1 MATVGDLF
9 VNVRAKTG
17 ALTKA
22 LGKTRRRL
30 TRFARSG
37 QGMIAGVAAG
47 FGAFKVGNFILGQM
61 FAHST
66 EFRQAWAKI
75 INLAGDFGKKL
86 AAKVGPQL
94 AAGINFLAAW
104 LEKTGYIDD
113 LFDGISAAIDLIG
126 PAFKGAFK
134 WIEWAIKRY
143 EYLLDLI
150 MGTSAKREKLGQG
163 ITREELQA
171 MQANA
176 GSGNSRVLQDIA
188 ASSRRTAQ
196 NVQVP
201 Q

>member
-1 MATVGDLF
+1 MATVCDLF

-17 ALTKA
+17 MLTKA
-22 LGKTRRRL
+22 LSKTRRRL

-86 AAKVGPQL
+86 AEKVGPQL
-94 AAGINFLAAW
+94 AAGVNFLADW
-104 LEKTGYIDD
+104 LEKTGYVED
-113 LFDGISAAIDLIG
+113 LFDGISAAIDLIA
-126 PAFKGAFK
+126 PAFKQAFE
-134 WIEWAIKRY
+134 WIDKAATGLGDLLS
-143 EYLLDLI
+143 LLD
-150 MGTSAKREKLGQG
+150 GTKAERDKLGQG

-171 MQANA
+171 LQANA
-176 GSGNSRVLQDIA
+176 GGGNSRVLQDIA